1 MVTIRC
7 TVNGQTADISSI
19 PTLSPGEIAVTECS
33 FQAPIDGTF
42 MTVDAIV
49 DGEKSSM
56 SETSQQEMEASLTL
70 SQPEIVDDTDVDAG
84 VSTTTIYVGS
94 LIALIVIIA
103 GFTWLAPAKIR
114 KYE

>member
-1 MVTIRC
+1 
-7 TVNGQTADISSI
+7 
-19 PTLSPGEIAVTECS
+19 
-33 FQAPIDGTF
+33 
-42 MTVDAIV
+42 
-49 DGEKSSM
+49 
-56 SETSQQEMEASLTL
+56 MEASLTR

>member
-1 MVTIRC
+1 
-7 TVNGQTADISSI
+7 
-19 PTLSPGEIAVTECS
+19 
-33 FQAPIDGTF
+33 

-49 DGEKSSM
+49 DGGEVIDERNESNN
-56 SETSQQEMEASLTL
+56 EMDVSLAL
-70 SQPEIVDDTDVDAG
+70 SQPELVDDTDVNAG

-103 GFTWLAPAKIR
+103 GFTWLAPARIR

>member
-1 MVTIRC
+1 
-7 TVNGQTADISSI
+7 
-19 PTLSPGEIAVTECS
+19 
-33 FQAPIDGTF
+33 

-49 DGEKSSM
+49 DGGEVIDERNDSNN
-56 SETSQQEMEASLTL
+56 QREASLTL

-94 LIALIVIIA
+94 VIALIVIIA